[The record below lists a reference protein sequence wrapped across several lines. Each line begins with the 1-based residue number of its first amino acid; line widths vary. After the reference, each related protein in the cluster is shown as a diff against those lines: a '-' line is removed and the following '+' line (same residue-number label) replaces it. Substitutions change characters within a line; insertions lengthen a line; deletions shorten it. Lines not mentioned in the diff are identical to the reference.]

1 MLALL
6 CALSS
11 NLYHRILESLQ
22 LEVIF
27 KSRLVQLLC
36 NEKGQAQLD
45 QGAYS
50 LIQPQIQSL
59 QGWGINHISG
69 QPVQYILNIFLV
81 FLFGFDLT
89 CLFLFVCSF
98 VLFFFFFTKLK
109 RMNPCVAVRYFWSH
123 RRVIIG

>member
-1 MLALL
+1 M
-6 CALSS
+6 
-11 NLYHRILESLQ
+11 
-22 LEVIF
+22 IF

-98 VLFFFFFTKLK
+98 VLFFFSHKIKENESLCGSQIFLESQESDHRISSSIFT
-109 RMNPCVAVRYFWSH
+109 VASTS
-123 RRVIIG
+123 